1 MKNTTAALIMVGA
14 LLAGCTA
21 PAPTARS
28 SPGASEAMPSATAS
42 CATEVPTAVPTHT
55 PPSTPT
61 ATRSPE
67 PTNTPTATLVP
78 PTPVPTPT
86 LDLSATG
93 FPAQPIPYWGTP
105 PAGFLAYDGANYY
118 VYERVMHGRPVRLV
132 IHRQAG
138 IGSDFREE
146 MAKWVFYAWAAAW
159 EIFGGFP
166 YESYTF
172 KIPLDQSTFW
182 GAQGIG
188 HEVAVEEYVEQKRG
202 GWTAYQEHEW
212 RIDFAHEIFHAWNQ
226 RSLPAQDY
234 FRAWFGEGCTEY
246 YSYRITGNL
255 DPAFGY
261 DYGMRRMWSDYRRV
275 AGTSDDMPLAE
286 ADIYEIDPRLR
297 TPIIY
302 MKGGLV
308 CYVIDRRLA
317 GQGLSVD
324 DLMRALYHDFVTTG
338 TRHTPQSMQA
348 TLASLTGQDWSQ
360 FFSDYVFGTKPLP
373 LDGTFEYLEH

>member
-1 MKNTTAALIMVGA
+1 
-14 LLAGCTA
+14 
-21 PAPTARS
+21 
-28 SPGASEAMPSATAS
+28 
-42 CATEVPTAVPTHT
+42 
-55 PPSTPT
+55 
-61 ATRSPE
+61 
-67 PTNTPTATLVP
+67 
-78 PTPVPTPT
+78 VPTPT
-86 LDLSATG
+86 FDLSIVG
-93 FPAQPIPYWGTP
+93 YPAQPIPYWNAP
-105 PAGFLAYDGANYY
+105 PPGFLAYDGANYY

-132 IHRQAG
+132 VHRQAG

-146 MAKWVFYAWAAAW
+146 MAEWVFYAWAAAW

-166 YESYTF
+166 YESYSF

-373 LDGTFEYLEH
+373 LDGTFEYLDH